1 MKISVQKSVYD
12 GKEYYLR
19 QTCGYDCYFHKN
31 FVKEVKNNYTS
42 NILYIVEFPLT
53 ECNIV
58 EAEGKLAVIPG
69 NYNIFLFP
77 YGDGG
82 KIEEVNDAIK
92 IFDPKTGNCA
102 IILSD
107 QDKIKVKWSDD
118 DGECTTLLYKDGRK
132 ENLPTEEL
140 LKYL

>member
-1 MKISVQKSVYD
+1 MRLQKATYD
-12 GKEYYLR
+12 GRELYYIYM
-19 QTCGYDCYFHKN
+19 CGYKCYFHGDL
-31 FVKEVKNNYTS
+31 VKKIAYERVSQIQYEVD
-42 NILYIVEFPLT
+42 FPLT
-53 ECNIV
+53 GCDIV
-58 EAEGKLAVIPG
+58 NVEDNLVIVPG
-69 NYNIFLFP
+69 NYNMFLFP

-82 KIEEVNDAIK
+82 KLEEVDSAVK

-118 DGECTTLLYKDGRK
+118 DGACTTLLYKDGRK
-132 ENLPTEEL
+132 EDIPTEEL

>member
-1 MKISVQKSVYD
+1 MNMSVQKTAYD

-19 QTCGYDCYFHKN
+19 EMCGYYCYFHKD
-31 FVKEVKNNYTS
+31 FVKEVKNSYTS
-42 NILYIVEFPLT
+42 KILYIVEFPLT

-58 EAEGKLAVIPG
+58 EADGKLAIIPG

-77 YGDGG
+77 YDDG
-82 KIEEVNDAIK
+82 KIEEVDGAIK
-92 IFDPKTGNCA
+92 IFNKNDSNCA

-107 QDKIKVKWSDD
+107 QDKIKVRWSDD
-118 DGECTTLLYKDGRK
+118 DGVCTTLLHKDGRQ
-132 ENLPTEEL
+132 EEVPSEEL

>member
-1 MKISVQKSVYD
+1 MRLQKTTYD
-12 GKEYYLR
+12 GRELFYIYM
-19 QTCGYDCYFHKN
+19 CGYKCYFHGDL
-31 FVKEVKNNYTS
+31 VKKVDYKHAAETQYLVD
-42 NILYIVEFPLT
+42 FPLT
-53 ECNIV
+53 GCDIV
-58 EAEGKLAVIPG
+58 NVEGNLVIVPG
-69 NYNIFLFP
+69 NYNMFLFP

-82 KIEEVNDAIK
+82 KLEEVDSAVK

-118 DGECTTLLYKDGRK
+118 DGVCTTLLYKDGRK
-132 ENLPTEEL
+132 EDIPTEEL